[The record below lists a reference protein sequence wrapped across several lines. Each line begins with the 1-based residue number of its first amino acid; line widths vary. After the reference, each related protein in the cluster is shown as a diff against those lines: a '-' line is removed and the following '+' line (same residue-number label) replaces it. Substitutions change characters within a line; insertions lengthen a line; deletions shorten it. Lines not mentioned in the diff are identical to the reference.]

1 MGERLDAESKAF
13 LAAKNS
19 IRREL
24 DLSAEFASKNFA
36 LTATSE
42 FAHSI
47 CSLIEAILIH
57 GLRDAFFIRGSRYSK
72 RPIPNFWPFVSKY
85 THRSIKQQIYVL
97 NQIKTE
103 VGKARAW
110 IRIVLCE
117 RTLESYINLFSKDA
131 QINQFYK
138 KGAFI
143 RDTAYI
149 DSLNVYLQKLDKL
162 TIVAPTNS
170 NLLNN
175 WTPNPL
181 ILAGLIPGR
190 FTNCYSRI
198 GEGSVFS
205 PYASSDAVAIDD
217 LLENSADQNS
227 PEQATNALDLLL
239 TPPDSMTTMESNL
252 NDYPIASIS
261 SNVLQH
267 SQAVES
273 PLCST
278 NKFEKQIGGYVKE
291 CLVDDNESVISHP
304 SMLYQCEDEPL
315 FEKLPKTPKTFADW
329 KRYGAAATSR
339 LRHLSPSLIGADV
352 GCGAEFDTAV
362 EGDDDVFCLGKNA
375 GPSEEQSSEVIV
387 HRRKTGRRR
396 AVSKSSGVLE
406 VIQAVV
412 VVNQSIKNNSTSSL
426 QTAFEF
432 NSQNTENIFTD
443 LTIKDSQINSST
455 NNNKQQ
461 NTNNKTITFSASQGT
476 VGIEMPIPTILI
488 QQRILQEMEFP
499 PLGSSLQ
506 DELLLAE
513 RMEQETSKEVEERD
527 ELPPSH
533 QISITS
539 NTSDIL
545 RKNSSPPT
553 LEMFNI
559 TAIDSTDSS
568 TTDLPATFDEALR
581 AFLSQGDKTNNR
593 IFQSESKKRLFS
605 ECSSSVG
612 ELNKL
617 LSDSLNN
624 LNHQILSPPLRSIS
638 LQSSSTNVPFQ
649 MFLSKVVAE
658 RVFLGILLHHWLQL
672 KIYHIFPFKEMEAIL
687 MKKRK
692 MEMSDVLIEIQPFTE
707 QVSNPNNC
715 QFSNITTTSL
725 QSTPYKLPKRF
736 YHLINLPNEKGLDVQ
751 NFRCKTCCR
760 NIGVGFGQFKEC
772 ALDGYYYCEDCFK
785 SGGESLIPSRAILNA
800 DFKPRSISNASRV
813 LLQSIMDQPL
823 FRVDFLNP
831 YIYEHSKNI
840 RKIRDIRKKLGY
852 SVMYLLSCKNSVAND
867 IRRRLWPH
875 NHLHSDIH
883 AYSLMD
889 LECVANGTLERRLN
903 TLLTSTL
910 SHIWDC
916 PLCLQKG
923 FFCELCSSDRPIYPF
938 QTEIVCQCPNCSSC
952 FHRSCSNKFNLK
964 EEEVVEQNNEDVQKC
979 QQNACPKCLRKAKLA
994 SGGRGSA
1001 GLLSSTPSLLNLS
1014 PGSSQQ
1020 I

>member
-1 MGERLDAESKAF
+1 MGERLDVESKAF
-13 LAAKNS
+13 IAAKNS

-181 ILAGLIPGR
+181 ILAGLIPGK
-190 FTNCYSRI
+190 FTNCYNRI
-198 GEGSVFS
+198 GEGSISS
-205 PYASSDAVAIDD
+205 PYASSDAVAIDNS
-217 LLENSADQNS
+217 LENSADQNS

-267 SQAVES
+267 SQTVES

-278 NKFEKQIGGYVKE
+278 NKFGKQIGGYVKE

-304 SMLYQCEDEPL
+304 SMIYQCEDESL

-339 LRHLSPSLIGADV
+339 LRRLSPSLIGADA
-352 GCGAEFDTAV
+352 GCGAEFDTAF

-375 GPSEEQSSEVIV
+375 GPSEEQSSE
-387 HRRKTGRRR
+387 
-396 AVSKSSGVLE
+396 
-406 VIQAVV
+406 
-412 VVNQSIKNNSTSSL
+412 
-426 QTAFEF
+426 
-432 NSQNTENIFTD
+432 
-443 LTIKDSQINSST
+443 
-455 NNNKQQ
+455 
-461 NTNNKTITFSASQGT
+461 
-476 VGIEMPIPTILI
+476 
-488 QQRILQEMEFP
+488 FP

-513 RMEQETSKEVEERD
+513 RMEQEASKEVEERD

-539 NTSDIL
+539 NTSDVL

-593 IFQSESKKRLFS
+593 LFQSESKKRLFS

-617 LSDSLNN
+617 SSDSLNN
-624 LNHQILSPPLRSIS
+624 LNQQILSPPLRSLS
-638 LQSSSTNVPFQ
+638 LQSSSTNVPF
-649 MFLSKVVAE
+649 
-658 RVFLGILLHHWLQL
+658 
-672 KIYHIFPFKEMEAIL
+672 PN
-687 MKKRK
+687 
-692 MEMSDVLIEIQPFTE
+692 LIEIQPFTE
-707 QVSNPNNC
+707 QNSNPNNC

-725 QSTPYKLPKRF
+725 LSTPYKLPKRF
-736 YHLINLPNEKGLDVQ
+736 YHLINIPNEKGLDAQ

-760 NIGVGFGQFKEC
+760 NIGVGFGHFKEC
-772 ALDGYYYCEDCFK
+772 ALNGYYYCEDCFK

-823 FRVDFLNP
+823 FRIDFLNP

-916 PLCLQKG
+916 PLCLQK
-923 FFCELCSSDRPIYPF
+923 
-938 QTEIVCQCPNCSSC
+938 CPNCSSC
-952 FHRSCSNKFNLK
+952 FHRSCSNKLSLK
-964 EEEVVEQNNEDVQKC
+964 EEEDVEQNNEDVQKC
-979 QQNACPKCLRKAKLA
+979 QQNTCPKCLRKAKLA

-1020 I
+1020 L

>member
-1 MGERLDAESKAF
+1 MDAESKAF
-13 LAAKNS
+13 IAAKNS

-24 DLSAEFASKNFA
+24 GLSAEFASTNFA
-36 LTATSE
+36 LTSTSE
-42 FAHSI
+42 FAHSV

-110 IRIVLCE
+110 IRIVLSE

-131 QINQFYK
+131 QIK
-138 KGAFI
+138 DA
-143 RDTAYI
+143 AYI
-149 DSLNVYLQKLDKL
+149 DSLNVYLQKIDNL

-181 ILAGLIPGR
+181 ILAGLIPGK

-198 GEGSVFS
+198 GEGSVSS
-205 PYASSDAVAIDD
+205 PYASSYAVAIDN

-252 NDYPIASIS
+252 DNYPIASIS

-267 SQAVES
+267 SQVVES

-291 CLVDDNESVISHP
+291 CIVDDNESVISHP
-304 SMLYQCEDEPL
+304 SMLYQSEDEPL

-339 LRHLSPSLIGADV
+339 LRRLSPSLIGADV

-375 GPSEEQSSEVIV
+375 GPSEEQSSES
-387 HRRKTGRRR
+387 H
-396 AVSKSSGVLE
+396 
-406 VIQAVV
+406 
-412 VVNQSIKNNSTSSL
+412 SIKNNSTSSL

-432 NSQNTENIFTD
+432 NSQNTENMFTD
-443 LTIKDSQINSST
+443 LTVKDSQINSS
-455 NNNKQQ
+455 NNKKQQ

-513 RMEQETSKEVEERD
+513 RMEQEASKEVEERD

-593 IFQSESKKRLFS
+593 LFQSESKKRLFS
-605 ECSSSVG
+605 ECSSSTG

-617 LSDSLNN
+617 LGDSLNN
-624 LNHQILSPPLRSIS
+624 LNQQILSPPVRSLS
-638 LQSSSTNVPFQ
+638 LQSSSTNVPFPN
-649 MFLSKVVAE
+649 
-658 RVFLGILLHHWLQL
+658 VFIKSGSRKSISRDFIASLAPI
-672 KIYHIFPFKEMEAIL
+672 KDIPHIPFQRDGSNFDEEEEDAN
-687 MKKRK
+687 
-692 MEMSDVLIEIQPFTE
+692 ELIEIQPFTE
-707 QVSNPNNC
+707 QNSNPNNC

-725 QSTPYKLPKRF
+725 LSTPYKLLKRF
-736 YHLINLPNEKGLDVQ
+736 YHLINIPNEKGLDAQ

-772 ALDGYYYCEDCFK
+772 ALNGYYYCEDCFK

-916 PLCLQKG
+916 PLCLQKV
-923 FFCELCSSDRPIYPF
+923 FF
-938 QTEIVCQCPNCSSC
+938 
-952 FHRSCSNKFNLK
+952 
-964 EEEVVEQNNEDVQKC
+964 
-979 QQNACPKCLRKAKLA
+979 
-994 SGGRGSA
+994 
-1001 GLLSSTPSLLNLS
+1001 
-1014 PGSSQQ
+1014 
-1020 I
+1020 

>member
-1 MGERLDAESKAF
+1 MDAESKAF
-13 LAAKNS
+13 IAAKNS

-24 DLSAEFASKNFA
+24 GLSAEFASTNFA
-36 LTATSE
+36 LTSTSE
-42 FAHSI
+42 FAHSV

-110 IRIVLCE
+110 IRIVLSE

-143 RDTAYI
+143 RDAAYI
-149 DSLNVYLQKLDKL
+149 DSLNVYLQKIDNL

-181 ILAGLIPGR
+181 ILAGLIPGK

-198 GEGSVFS
+198 GEGSVSS
-205 PYASSDAVAIDD
+205 PYASSYAVAIDN

-252 NDYPIASIS
+252 DNYPIASIS

-267 SQAVES
+267 SQVVES

-291 CLVDDNESVISHP
+291 CIVDDNESVISHP
-304 SMLYQCEDEPL
+304 SMLYQSEDEPL

-339 LRHLSPSLIGADV
+339 LRRLSPSLIGADV

-396 AVSKSSGVLE
+396 AVSKSSGGAGSDTGGSGGGYSRTHSANNLIKSPNYVE
-406 VIQAVV
+406 ISASH
-412 VVNQSIKNNSTSSL
+412 SIKNNSTSSL

-432 NSQNTENIFTD
+432 NSQNTENMFTD
-443 LTIKDSQINSST
+443 LTVKDSQINSS
-455 NNNKQQ
+455 NNKKQQ

-513 RMEQETSKEVEERD
+513 RMEQEASKEVEERD

-533 QISITS
+533 QIT
-539 NTSDIL
+539 
-545 RKNSSPPT
+545 
-553 LEMFNI
+553 
-559 TAIDSTDSS
+559 IDSTDSS

-593 IFQSESKKRLFS
+593 LFQSESKKRLFS
-605 ECSSSVG
+605 ECSSSTG

-617 LSDSLNN
+617 LGDSLNN
-624 LNHQILSPPLRSIS
+624 LNQQILSPPVRSLS
-638 LQSSSTNVPFQ
+638 LQSSSTNVPFPN
-649 MFLSKVVAE
+649 
-658 RVFLGILLHHWLQL
+658 VFIKSGSRKSISRDFIASLAPI
-672 KIYHIFPFKEMEAIL
+672 KDIPHIPFQRDGSNFDEEEEDAN
-687 MKKRK
+687 
-692 MEMSDVLIEIQPFTE
+692 ELIEIQPFTE
-707 QVSNPNNC
+707 QNSNPNNC

-725 QSTPYKLPKRF
+725 LSTPYKLLKRF
-736 YHLINLPNEKGLDVQ
+736 YHLINIPNEKGLDAQ

-772 ALDGYYYCEDCFK
+772 ALNGYYYCEDCFK

-952 FHRSCSNKFNLK
+952 FHRSCSNKFSLK
-964 EEEVVEQNNEDVQKC
+964 EEEDVEQNNEDLQKC
-979 QQNACPKCLRKAKLA
+979 QQNTCPKCLRKAKLA

-1001 GLLSSTPSLLNLS
+1001 GLLSSTPSLSNLS

>member
-1 MGERLDAESKAF
+1 MGEKLDVESKAF
-13 LAAKNS
+13 IAAKNS

-24 DLSAEFASKNFA
+24 DLSAEFASTNFA

-190 FTNCYSRI
+190 FTNCYNRI
-198 GEGSVFS
+198 GEGSISS
-205 PYASSDAVAIDD
+205 PYASSDAVAIDNS
-217 LLENSADQNS
+217 LENSGDQNS

-252 NDYPIASIS
+252 NDYPIASID

-267 SQAVES
+267 SQ
-273 PLCST
+273 T
-278 NKFEKQIGGYVKE
+278 IGGYVKE

-304 SMLYQCEDEPL
+304 SMIYQCEDESL
-315 FEKLPKTPKTFADW
+315 FEKLPKTPKTFADL

-339 LRHLSPSLIGADV
+339 LRRLSPSLIGADV

-396 AVSKSSGVLE
+396 AVSKSSGGAGSDTGGSGGGYSRTHSANNLIKSPNYVE
-406 VIQAVV
+406 ISAS
-412 VVNQSIKNNSTSSL
+412 QSIKNNSTSSL

-443 LTIKDSQINSST
+443 LTIKDSEINSS
-455 NNNKQQ
+455 NNNKKQQ
-461 NTNNKTITFSASQGT
+461 NTNNKTITFSASQGI

-499 PLGSSLQ
+499 PLDHHYKMNYFLQ
-506 DELLLAE
+506 KEWSKKLL
-513 RMEQETSKEVEERD
+513 KK
-527 ELPPSH
+527 
-533 QISITS
+533 
-539 NTSDIL
+539 L
-545 RKNSSPPT
+545 RKGRTSS
-553 LEMFNI
+553 F
-559 TAIDSTDSS
+559 SS
-568 TTDLPATFDEALR
+568 
-581 AFLSQGDKTNNR
+581 N
-593 IFQSESKKRLFS
+593 
-605 ECSSSVG
+605 
-612 ELNKL
+612 
-617 LSDSLNN
+617 
-624 LNHQILSPPLRSIS
+624 
-638 LQSSSTNVPFQ
+638 
-649 MFLSKVVAE
+649 
-658 RVFLGILLHHWLQL
+658 
-672 KIYHIFPFKEMEAIL
+672 
-687 MKKRK
+687 
-692 MEMSDVLIEIQPFTE
+692 
-707 QVSNPNNC
+707 
-715 QFSNITTTSL
+715 
-725 QSTPYKLPKRF
+725 
-736 YHLINLPNEKGLDVQ
+736 
-751 NFRCKTCCR
+751 
-760 NIGVGFGQFKEC
+760 
-772 ALDGYYYCEDCFK
+772 
-785 SGGESLIPSRAILNA
+785 
-800 DFKPRSISNASRV
+800 
-813 LLQSIMDQPL
+813 
-823 FRVDFLNP
+823 
-831 YIYEHSKNI
+831 
-840 RKIRDIRKKLGY
+840 
-852 SVMYLLSCKNSVAND
+852 
-867 IRRRLWPH
+867 
-875 NHLHSDIH
+875 
-883 AYSLMD
+883 
-889 LECVANGTLERRLN
+889 
-903 TLLTSTL
+903 
-910 SHIWDC
+910 
-916 PLCLQKG
+916 
-923 FFCELCSSDRPIYPF
+923 
-938 QTEIVCQCPNCSSC
+938 
-952 FHRSCSNKFNLK
+952 
-964 EEEVVEQNNEDVQKC
+964 
-979 QQNACPKCLRKAKLA
+979 
-994 SGGRGSA
+994 
-1001 GLLSSTPSLLNLS
+1001 
-1014 PGSSQQ
+1014 
-1020 I
+1020 